1 MVIVFHNTLQPGT
14 LDRTALHAGAPLLA
28 GEKWNAN
35 QWVSNRRVPFARRVA
50 LPTLL
55 LPWGGDPPPAFLKLR
70 NWYVADVSNSKVISI
85 TVAALKDAV
94 GYQQQY
100 T

>member
-70 NWYVADVSNSKVISI
+70 NWYVVCVHSACVCV
-85 TVAALKDAV
+85 
-94 GYQQQY
+94 Y
-100 T
+100 

>member
-55 LPWGGDPPPAFLKLR
+55 LPWGGDPPPAFLNLR
-70 NWYVADVSNSKVISI
+70 NCNSKVISI